1 MTIPAKGELQ
11 VTGVTT
17 AKGYTKRCHVIVEP
31 YGENQGKFKVTP
43 VYTDLKP
50 GSSKVKVLVTNE
62 SNKPV
67 QLPAKMVIQVVS
79 TAHVVPAMIAPKIML
94 EKDWDQTPNQP
105 VEVDR
110 Q

>member
-31 YGENQGKFKVTP
+31 YGENQGKFRVTP

-50 GSSKVKVLVTNE
+50 GSSKVKLHVTNE

-67 QLPAKMVIQVVS
+67 QLPAKMVIRVDS
-79 TAHVVPAMIAPKIML
+79 TADVMPPMIAPEIML
-94 EKDWDQTPNQP
+94 EKDWDQIPNQS
-105 VEVDR
+105 VEVDK